1 MGFSDKKLKV
11 LKARRQ
17 KILDAIDREGEV
29 IELLIILEEIEREIS
44 DTVKNT
50 VR

>member
-1 MGFSDKKLKV
+1 MGFSDQKLKV
-11 LKARRQ
+11 LKARRA